1 MSLES
6 QQDVLAKFDG
16 GTVSVCGFGFQ
27 SPGAQA
33 AATVAL
39 TGATYDVAAAAEP
52 SLQALGVIPQDRGF
66 GIA

>member
-1 MSLES
+1 MSFDT

-16 GTVSVCGFGFQ
+16 GTVSVIGFGFH

-33 AATVAL
+33 AAMVAL

-52 SLQALGVIPQDRGF
+52 SLQALGGIPQDRGF